1 MVIEPI
7 VIGKGRTMFEGVK
20 RNVNLKL
27 TNERRFGNGNVLL
40 TYEASE

>member
-1 MVIEPI
+1 VTPI
-7 VIGKGRTMFEGVK
+7 VIGKGRTMFEGVT

-27 TNERRFGNGNVLL
+27 TSERRFANGNVLL